1 MDPRAWGLAPH
12 SGRDVAPLAQGPR
25 GTPPPPGQAGPPAG
39 RAPQPGQAPQPGR
52 PLLHRAVGAPPTSP
66 PPAPAR
72 PDEAEESQ
80 QDRQQP
86 RVLLPDGWARAV
98 RATFGLLSPGSVA
111 AAERERVLLARVRA
125 PLGHP
130 RRVAVLGAKG
140 GVGTTTVTALLGGVL
155 GGLRHNRAV
164 ALDLSGPRGDLHGR
178 LGASNP
184 PDLSSPAVLN
194 AEVVP
199 TGAGHLPLEVLCAPP
214 VRRALPPPE
223 TIQRLLTRLDAEHG
237 FSLLDLGDQ
246 PETAHAAMALSVA
259 DTVVLVASRTPD
271 SVSAAREMLW
281 FVEATAGPA
290 VIERCLV
297 VQTALAPAP
306 RAEPPTL
313 TPMGSLPLRFA
324 RTLAEGGPIRPGGLA
339 SGFREELLAVAGTV
353 ASQPPR

>member
-1 MDPRAWGLAPH
+1 M
-12 SGRDVAPLAQGPR
+12 
-25 GTPPPPGQAGPPAG
+25 PPPGQAEPPAG
-39 RAPQPGQAPQPGR
+39 DAPPPGQ
-52 PLLHRAVGAPPTSP
+52 PLLRRAVGAPQAASS
-66 PPAPAR
+66 PAPAR
-72 PDEAEESQ
+72 PGETEESQ

-98 RATFGLLSPGSVA
+98 RAVTFGLLSPGSVA
-111 AAERERVLLARVRA
+111 AAERERVLLARVRT

-155 GGLRHNRAV
+155 GGLRHNRSV

-199 TGAGHLPLEVLCAPP
+199 TGAGHLPVEVLCAPP

-246 PETAHAAMALSVA
+246 PESAHAAMALSVA
-259 DTVVLVASRTPD
+259 DTVVLVTSRTPD
-271 SVSAAREMLW
+271 SVSAAREMLR

-313 TPMGSLPLRFA
+313 TPMGSFPLRFA
-324 RTLAEGGPIRPGGLA
+324 RTLAEGGPIRPGALT
-339 SGFREELLAVAGTV
+339 SSFREELLAVAGAV